1 MACKERRRISIGIFV
16 KGIKFQRKEPAID
29 MQPEKER
36 HHPSGIKLAGS
47 TDTGIQ
53 PRRGKLGTTGRWHLP
68 SEIVVAETATQCEV
82 PMDIKGTTNKCQHP
96 DLV

>member
-1 MACKERRRISIGIFV
+1 
-16 KGIKFQRKEPAID
+16 
-29 MQPEKER
+29 MQSEKER

-68 SEIVVAETATQCEV
+68 SEIVIAETATQCEV
-82 PMDIKGTTNKCQHP
+82 PMDIKGTTNKCQNL